1 MRIPIITV
9 GTGAPGGIDS
19 VISGYINDG
28 VFEGV
33 EHVRLISHMGKNKF
47 HDLILFLLSIFRF
60 TLICLK
66 YKKIILH
73 CHMSYNGSFF
83 RKLIFLIISNFFN
96 NKTIIHLHGSEFKD
110 YFNRKS
116 RLIKKMIIWTINKCD
131 CFIVLSEGWREYI
144 YSISGKNPV
153 VINNYVDIRPDL
165 IHRESIDILFLGA
178 FIKRKGIYELLS
190 ACSMLHYDYHL
201 HLCGSGENNKVEELI
216 NELNLKRKVTL
227 HGWIGKDK
235 KKELLSSCTVMVLP
249 TYNEGLPM
257 TIIESMACE
266 IPVLTTPVGAIPEI
280 IIDGVSGY
288 LVQPGDI
295 LNLAKKLDFI
305 LSSPNELQGITT
317 RAKDIYLNNFTSLQV
332 IPKLKGIY
340 ESLNNS

>member
-1 MRIPIITV
+1 
-9 GTGAPGGIDS
+9 
-19 VISGYINDG
+19 
-28 VFEGV
+28 
-33 EHVRLISHMGKNKF
+33 
-47 HDLILFLLSIFRF
+47 
-60 TLICLK
+60 
-66 YKKIILH
+66 
-73 CHMSYNGSFF
+73 
-83 RKLIFLIISNFFN
+83 
-96 NKTIIHLHGSEFKD
+96 
-110 YFNRKS
+110 
-116 RLIKKMIIWTINKCD
+116 
-131 CFIVLSEGWREYI
+131 
-144 YSISGKNPV
+144 
-153 VINNYVDIRPDL
+153 PDL

-190 ACSMLHYDYHL
+190 ACSMLHHDYHL